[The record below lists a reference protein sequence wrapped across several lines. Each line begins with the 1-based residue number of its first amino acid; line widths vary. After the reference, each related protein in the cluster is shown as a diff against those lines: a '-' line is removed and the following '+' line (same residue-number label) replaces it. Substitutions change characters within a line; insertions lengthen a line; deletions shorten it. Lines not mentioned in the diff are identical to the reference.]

1 MEEVI
6 ISSYQQAILLLVALL
21 MGVLEFWLGK
31 TEKLKAGSTL
41 ELIFNGVKVVLKA
54 LFGEKA

>member
-1 MEEVI
+1 MEEVV

-41 ELIFNGVKVVLKA
+41 ELIFNGAKLVLKA
-54 LFGEKA
+54 LFGKKA